1 MTLTIKR
8 KIQIAILL
16 TCAFISA
23 VQSYI
28 SISQLI
34 EETTNTITHRINE
47 TSTATSN
54 FIATNIQMGSNLL
67 LANESLISKS
77 VDVEREMLLTLRAGG
92 FMSVYAGLDNG
103 DVVYGNQ
110 DEVWPSDYDPTTR
123 PWFQQAKRSQQLIF
137 TDPYLDFDGSIVVTM
152 AKAFSGA
159 NSGVVA
165 ADMTVDGITEQ
176 VEQLVVSN
184 NGFAFLIDGSNK
196 ILAVNDHQ
204 QLFKP
209 ATELNPYFN
218 SHNVEQAR
226 RSGALLTLNWR
237 GDQHDKLVQLTAIP
251 GTDWTLGIVEDE
263 QLAYAGVQ
271 KQITRVLVIMSGLF
285 IVILALATL
294 ALNRMFAPL
303 QKLTLA
309 LEDLS
314 KGQGDLTQRFEVKQA
329 DEIGTLSLHMNAFL
343 HSLQQMVAALVNNA
357 HELTKQANDS
367 STLVGMTSAQIDSQ
381 HQDIDQIATAIHE
394 MSATAGEVANHAEST
409 ASAASVSAE
418 NCQQGQQII
427 RESNSSINQLSQQL
441 NQASNVIIELE
452 QNTTEINLV
461 LATIQSIA
469 EQTNLL
475 ALNAAIEA
483 ARAGEQGRGFAVVAD
498 EVRVLSHRTQ
508 DSTEEIRNMIITL
521 QKNSQLAV
529 SNMKT
534 STNIVVES
542 VDNSEKAL
550 DNLERLTLS
559 ITEISDMAT
568 QIAGAAEE
576 QRAVSEDISRNTEAV
591 REVSNLLT
599 TQTNSVASN
608 ADELLAIA
616 AELNDRV
623 AKFKV

>member
-34 EETTNTITHRINE
+34 EETTNTITHRVNE
-47 TSTATSN
+47 TSIATSN
-54 FIATNIQMGSNLL
+54 LIATNIKLGANLL
-67 LANESLISKS
+67 LANEALISTS

-152 AKAFSGA
+152 AKAFSGK

-165 ADMTVDGITEQ
+165 ADMTVDDITKQ
-176 VEQLVVSN
+176 VEQLQLPN
-184 NGFAFLIDGSNK
+184 DGFAFLIDGSNQ
-196 ILAVNDHQ
+196 ILAHNDHQ
-204 QLFKP
+204 LLFKS
-209 ATELNPYFN
+209 ATELSSNFN
-218 SHNVEQAR
+218 SRYVEQTR
-226 RSGALLTLNWR
+226 VSGELLTLNWR
-237 GDQHDKLVQLTAIP
+237 GDDQSRLVQLTAIA

-263 QLAYAGVQ
+263 DLAYAGVRS
-271 KQITRVLVIMSGLF
+271 QITRVIVIMSGLF
-285 IVILALATL
+285 ILILILATF

-303 QKLTLA
+303 HKLTLA
-309 LEDLS
+309 LESLS
-314 KGQGDLTQRFEVKQA
+314 KGQGDLTQRFEIKHA

-343 HSLQQMVAALVNNA
+343 QSLQQMIAALVNNA
-357 HELTKQANDS
+357 AELTKQANDS
-367 STLVGMTSAQIDSQ
+367 SSLVSTTSAQIDIQ
-381 HQDIDQIATAIHE
+381 HRDIDQIATAIHE
-394 MSATAGEVANHAEST
+394 MSATAGEVANHAETT
-409 ASAASVSAE
+409 ASAASVSAD
-418 NCQQGQQII
+418 NCQQGQLII
-427 RESNSSINQLSQQL
+427 RQSNTSINQLSHQL
-441 NQASNVIIELE
+441 AQASSVITELE
-452 QNTTEINLV
+452 ENTTAINLV

-508 DSTEEIRNMIITL
+508 DSTEEIRNMIVTL

-529 SNMKT
+529 SNMQT
-534 STNIVVES
+534 STDIVVES

-550 DNLERLTLS
+550 ENLELLTQS
-559 ITEISDMAT
+559 ITDISDMAT

-591 REVSNLLT
+591 REVSDLLT

-608 ADELLAIA
+608 ADELLSIA
-616 AELNDRV
+616 AELNERV
-623 AKFKV
+623 AKFKI

>member
-16 TCAFISA
+16 TCALISA

-47 TSTATSN
+47 TSLATSN

-77 VDVEREMLLTLRAGG
+77 IDVEREMLLTLRAGG

-103 DVVYGNQ
+103 NVVYGNQ

-123 PWFQQAKRSQQLIF
+123 PWFKQAKRSQQLIF

-152 AKAFSGA
+152 AKAFSGV
-159 NSGVVA
+159 NSGVIA

-176 VEQLVVSN
+176 VEQLQVPN

-196 ILAVNDHQ
+196 ILALSDHQ
-204 QLFKP
+204 RLFKP
-209 ATELNPYFN
+209 ATELSPYFN

-226 RSGALLTLNWR
+226 SSGSLLTLNWH
-237 GDQHDKLVQLTAIP
+237 GDQQDRLVQLTAIP

-285 IVILALATL
+285 ILILALATV

-343 HSLQQMVAALVNNA
+343 HSLQQMVSALVNNA

-367 STLVGMTSAQIDSQ
+367 SALVGMTSAQIDKQ

-441 NQASNVIIELE
+441 SQASNVITELE

-498 EVRVLSHRTQ
+498 VRVLSHRTQ
-508 DSTEEIRNMIITL
+508 DSNEEIRNMIITL

-550 DNLERLTLS
+550 DNLEKLTLS
-559 ITEISDMAT
+559 ITDISDMAT

-591 REVSNLLT
+591 REVSDLLT
-599 TQTNSVASN
+599 SQTNSVANN